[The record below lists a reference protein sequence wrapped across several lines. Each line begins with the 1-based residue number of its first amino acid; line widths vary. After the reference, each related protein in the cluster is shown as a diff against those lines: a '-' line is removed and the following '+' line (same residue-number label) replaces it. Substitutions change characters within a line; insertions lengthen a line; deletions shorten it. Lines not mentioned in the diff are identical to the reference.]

1 MRGSFLCYAA
11 KYSFRIYSG
20 KAEFMMALR
29 VESPVFESNNLIPA
43 KYTCDG
49 EDVNPPLTVENVPDD
64 AKSLVLILDDP
75 DAVGVWNHWLVWN
88 IPAGTREIEEHSVP
102 GVQGANTGGRRRYG
116 GPCPPSG
123 THRYFF
129 KVYALDIELDLDVGS
144 KKKDV
149 ENAMRG
155 HVLAEGELMGL
166 YRRS

>member
-1 MRGSFLCYAA
+1 MRGSFLCGAA

-20 KAEFMMALR
+20 KAEFMIALR
-29 VESPVFESNNLIPA
+29 VKSPVFESNKLIPA

-75 DAVGVWNHWLVWN
+75 DAIGVWNHWLVWN
-88 IPAGTREIEEHSVP
+88 IPADTREIEENSVP
-102 GVQGANTGGRRRYG
+102 GTQGTNTGGRRRYG

-129 KVYALDIELDLDVGS
+129 KFFALDVELDLDVGA

>member
-1 MRGSFLCYAA
+1 MRGSFLCDAA

-20 KAEFMMALR
+20 KAEFMIALR
-29 VESPVFESNNLIPA
+29 VKSPVFESNKLIPA

-88 IPAGTREIEEHSVP
+88 IPAGTREIEENSVP
-102 GVQGANTGGRRRYG
+102 GIQGANTGGRRRYG